1 MVGGVA
7 LLLLIPLKNPNLT
20 PMPSDKAAYL
30 NLFIK
35 ETHLQNEMERIK
47 MNMETGLFD
56 HMVVQRNRKN
66 VSEAK
71 FSGTC
76 SSNGIV
82 VVTVRKGGKVMKG
95 FSGIKVGIASKSS
108 MNGCIN
114 GLPAG
119 GPYEIELKVG
129 EENLIVKDLLVGD
142 VWLLGG
148 QSNMY
153 GCGLFP
159 EKRLPSDPLSRA
171 FYMDDRWAVAK
182 DPVHNMWECVDQ
194 VHIDLCGGNRPVKP
208 APDWGVCPGPAF
220 ANRMRQITSVPQG
233 IIACAQGG
241 TTMTHWDPARK
252 GEGGKSL
259 YGALVRRLK
268 KNGGRVAGMIWY
280 QGCSD
285 ANDNDVKLYTK
296 RMRKLVSSLRKD
308 CGDNSLPV
316 AIVQIARV
324 ICWENTVS
332 WNSIQ
337 EQQRLLPKTIPNLS
351 TAPAIDLPLDDGI
364 HISGAGQY
372 NLGKRLAYAMDV
384 LIRGRKAGLPPIALK
399 KAGVETV
406 RGLGVAVVEFENVA
420 GRLRSGDRPSGFSI
434 VTENGAANH
443 FAISLDG
450 TKVRIRSNLSTDI
463 LKSAVLHY
471 GYGIDPYCNITDE
484 AGRSL
489 PVLGPIRLGLPHAIT
504 PFIREF
510 KVSSFQ
516 PSAGNL
522 HSLKY
527 PSNLEALKMENR
539 SFTEN
544 FCNLHPEIATQGGR
558 DKVAY
563 YSCKFS
569 CPEKMGLEL
578 ILGYDGPVKA
588 WIDGKQV
595 FHDANGINPATP
607 SKGKS
612 GFTANAG
619 VHELLIA
626 LGTNN
631 GAAWGIFAR
640 LERIDLNKSLLI
652 KGKDHYAMPVIHR

>member
-1 MVGGVA
+1 M
-7 LLLLIPLKNPNLT
+7 
-20 PMPSDKAAYL
+20 
-30 NLFIK
+30 
-35 ETHLQNEMERIK
+35 K
-47 MNMETGLFD
+47 MDSGLFD

-66 VSEAK
+66 ESEAS

-76 SSNGIV
+76 ASNGPV
-82 VVTVRKGGKVMKG
+82 MATVKRGGKAIKG
-95 FSGIKVGIASKSS
+95 FTGIKVGTASKGCMS
-108 MNGCIN
+108 GCIN

-129 EENLIVKDLLVGD
+129 AESLDVKDLLVGD

-148 QSNMY
+148 QSNMQ

-159 EKRLPSDPLSRA
+159 KKRLPSDPIVRA
-171 FYMDDRWAVAK
+171 FYMDDRWSVAK

-194 VHIDLCGGNRPVKP
+194 VHIDLCGGNRPTKP
-208 APDWGVCPGPAF
+208 AHDWGVCPGPAF
-220 ANRMRQITSVPQG
+220 ANRMRQLTSVPQG
-233 IIACAQGG
+233 IIACAHGG
-241 TTMTHWDPARK
+241 TTMTQWDPARK
-252 GEGGKSL
+252 NEEGKSL

-285 ANDNDVKLYTK
+285 ANPNDAKLYTQ
-296 RMRKLVSSLRKD
+296 RMKKLISSLRND
-308 CGDNSLPV
+308 CGDKSLPV

-324 ICWENTVS
+324 ICWGNTAS

-337 EQQRLLPKTIPNLS
+337 EQQRLLPKVIPSLS
-351 TAPAIDLPLDDGI
+351 TVPAIDLPLDDGI

-372 NLGKRLAYAMDV
+372 VLGESLAYAMDV

-434 VTENGAANH
+434 VTENGASNH
-443 FAISLDG
+443 FDISLAG
-450 TKVRIRSNLSTDI
+450 TKVRIRSNLTTDM
-463 LKSAVLHY
+463 LESAALHY

-489 PVLGPIRLGLPHAIT
+489 PVMGPIRLGLPHAIT

-510 KVSSFQ
+510 MVSSFQ
-516 PSAGNL
+516 PSSGKLNN
-522 HSLKY
+522 LKY
-527 PSNLEALKMENR
+527 PSSLKALQMEKR

-544 FCNLHPEIATQGGR
+544 FCSLRPEI
-558 DKVAY
+558 VALGNQDNVVY
-563 YSCKFS
+563 YDCKFS
-569 CPEKMGLEL
+569 CSENMRLEL
-578 ILGYDGPVKA
+578 LLGYDGPVKA

-595 FHDANGINPATP
+595 LHDPNGINPATP
-607 SKGKS
+607 SKVKA
-612 GFTANAG
+612 GFTASAG
-619 VHELLIA
+619 VHELLVA

-640 LERIDLNKSLLI
+640 LERLDLKKSLILQ
-652 KGKDHYAMPVIHR
+652 GKDNYAMPVIPS